1 MGEYREQDTDIAMGE
16 VSTGSE
22 YSPILGNHYIPKA
35 QIKLSDIMNE
45 HHATYVISG
54 CSVTCQVWHEEGF
67 GRNFIHCG
75 SDDVFKYFG
84 LERISGDSIVNDIG
98 L

>member
-1 MGEYREQDTDIAMGE
+1 MGNIYVG
-16 VSTGSE
+16 GK
-22 YSPILGNHYIPKA
+22 YFPIPWYHYILKA

-45 HHATYVISG
+45 HHATYVIAG
-54 CSVTCQVWHEEGF
+54 CSVVCQVWHEEGF

-84 LERISGDSIVNDIG
+84 LEKISGDSIVNDIG